1 MQIINSV
8 SDKMASCRNNINQY
22 FVNNL
27 RRQDVR
33 LHRMYSTK
41 VPVQLVPPFFGLT
54 TSILS
59 FTLNTLCKLYVP
71 GTQVDV
77 HGLSTHA
84 LHSQSMG
91 LIDSFKDFPNFQY
104 VIEYIK
110 TFSFYL
116 NYDICPYLPFRE
128 TRFSEAFSND

>member
-1 MQIINSV
+1 MTLIIILYIV
-8 SDKMASCRNNINQY
+8 NNI
-22 FVNNL
+22 

-33 LHRMYSTK
+33 LHGMYSMK

-71 GTQVDV
+71 GKQVDV

-91 LIDSFKDFPNFQY
+91 LIDGFNDFPIFQY
-104 VIEYIK
+104 VMECL
-110 TFSFYL
+110 SQM
-116 NYDICPYLPFRE
+116 
-128 TRFSEAFSND
+128 